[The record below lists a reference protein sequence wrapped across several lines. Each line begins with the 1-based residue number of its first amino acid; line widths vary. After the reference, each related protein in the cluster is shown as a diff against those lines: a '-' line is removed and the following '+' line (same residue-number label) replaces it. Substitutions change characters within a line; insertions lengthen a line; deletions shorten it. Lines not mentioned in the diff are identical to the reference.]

1 MSERELQVRDLL
13 LKLQVLTYGLLQERK
28 KSQSYLDRIKELQ
41 DTLQKNEWPFEILY
55 NSDEHRYLKYH
66 ISIPSQS
73 HNHTLSLYNQDSPF
87 VQSPSPLPI

>member
-41 DTLQKNEWPFEILY
+41 DTLQKKETEVVDLTKIKFNYIFIFL
-55 NSDEHRYLKYH
+55 
-66 ISIPSQS
+66 
-73 HNHTLSLYNQDSPF
+73 
-87 VQSPSPLPI
+87 